1 MSKIVGNLL
10 KSIHSVLRLFAKQI
24 VIWRANPRV
33 SMWED
38 TFVQDMQFMACA
50 FVNFA
55 NISYVGVEAKI
66 LAYMVESIV
75 KKSCPNN
82 YSVMLTS

>member
-1 MSKIVGNLL
+1 
-10 KSIHSVLRLFAKQI
+10 
-24 VIWRANPRV
+24 
-33 SMWED
+33 MWED